1 MYELGNKTELHLDH
15 LLVFFALFTTFPF
28 NYIPDM
34 WYGHFSHQNQIVQMT
49 PAFM

>member
-1 MYELGNKTELHLDH
+1 MSLETKQNYILITFF
-15 LLVFFALFTTFPF
+15 FFALFTTFPF